1 MSENTPSETTGTKP
15 VTIPAEKPSTHS
27 GRGTIATDTSGDGTT
42 SDHEAAQH
50 KNDRPYG
57 YANAAIGVVAALIN
71 AFLVGVL
78 MFQTSAVYDQLTLSR
93 EALESSNQSF
103 QVTIDE
109 MRQQREAMTAQ
120 VDSMRTLTS
129 TLEQILRD
137 QQRARMSFRV
147 KLEQIDDVQ
156 TGIRVVFPFEIGGT
170 TEARKVRFKN
180 YLSQG
185 APGQRQYL
193 DSLKLD
199 WEKRES
205 NPLSDVDPTEV
216 GRRFVTPVLSQ
227 TRLKAVVSREESLYL
242 VGRLEY
248 CDIYGRCRYFMRCA
262 EFGHQ
267 PGVISYCGTRV
278 GDLGEDG
285 GK

>member
-1 MSENTPSETTGTKP
+1 MSENTSSETTGTKSKT
-15 VTIPAEKPSTHS
+15 VPADNPSTRS
-27 GRGTIATDTSGDGTT
+27 GKETVVTHTSGDGRST
-42 SDHEAAQH
+42 DHEATQH

-57 YANAAIGVVAALIN
+57 YANAAIGVVATLIN
-71 AFLVGVL
+71 ATLVGVL
-78 MFQTSAVYDQLTLSR
+78 LFQTSAVYDQLTLSR
-93 EALESSNQSF
+93 EALQSSNQSF
-103 QVTIDE
+103 QETIVE
-109 MRQQREAMTAQ
+109 MRQQRDAMTAQ

-147 KLEQIDDVQ
+147 ELQQIDDVQ
-156 TGIRVVFPFEIGGT
+156 TGIRIVCPFEIGGT
-170 TEARKVRFKN
+170 TEARKVKFKN
-180 YLSQG
+180 YVSQD
-185 APGQRQYL
+185 ALGQRQYL
-193 DSLKLD
+193 DSLELD
-199 WEKRES
+199 WKKRES
-205 NPLSDVDPTEV
+205 HPLSDVDPTEV
-216 GRRFVTPVLSQ
+216 GRQFVTPVLSQ
-227 TRLKAVVSREESLYL
+227 TRLKAVVSREESLYF

-278 GDLGEDG
+278 GDLGEDH